1 MAAIRHLN
9 AADHADS
16 IADRYSL
23 PKGRITERRGTAH
36 VFTAALTELEAWA
49 HALGGHPTSRPAG
62 DGVVMWTLDTRTHG
76 THGTPIRVQALALD
90 TDLIDD
96 DLTVA

>member
-9 AADHADS
+9 AADQAELA
-16 IADRYSL
+16 ADRYTL
-23 PKGRITERRGTAH
+23 PKGRITEHRGVAH
-36 VFTAALTELEAWA
+36 VFLAALTELEEWA
-49 HALGGHPTSRPAG
+49 HALGGHITCRPAG
-62 DGVVMWTLDTRTHG
+62 DGVALWTLDTH
-76 THGTPIRVQALALD
+76 THGTPVRVHASALP